1 MVEIDDEDETCEFEL
16 NVVLEIENT
25 KRPSTPLPSE
35 GSIRLK
41 KVDKD
46 DSTKVLQGAKFD
58 VIDSNGEVVAILT
71 TDSDGIAELDELSLG
86 KYRIVETKAP
96 EGYKLDSTEY
106 EVTLET
112 KAQTVSI
119 TIENDEEVIEP
130 GPKDPEEPEEPE
142 EPEDPE
148 EPEESDKPGGGGGG
162 GGGRRKPKDPDPKEP
177 EDPKSQKN
185 QNQKSQ
191 NKKTQKSQ

>member
-119 TIENDEEVIEP
+119 TIENDGSNRTSQRIQ
-130 GPKDPEEPEEPE
+130 KNQKTE

-148 EPEESDKPGGGGGG
+148 NQKNLINQVVAVAAV
-162 GGGRRKPKDPDPKEP
+162 GRRKPKDPDPKEP

-185 QNQKSQ
+185 QNQ
-191 NKKTQKSQ
+191 